1 MSPLKD
7 WLHLFA
13 VSLDATVSAAIFGKF
28 LLSRLGNV
36 SGEYICELLVLFRG
50 GDNKQA
56 TEKIH
61 SFPSLKL
68 SKHEVVWKPHTTFF
82 NWVGGD

>member
-28 LLSRLGNV
+28 LLSRHH
-36 SGEYICELLVLFRG
+36 LFYAANSEMFRVNTFVKFLFFSVG
-50 GDNKQA
+50 
-56 TEKIH
+56 EKIKKQLRR
-61 SFPSLKL
+61 SIRFPL
-68 SKHEVVWKPHTTFF
+68 
-82 NWVGGD
+82 